1 MVNNPSVLSR
11 ISHWFKPAQ
20 DATPLPLESAP
31 DSEQTIPV
39 TTYLKPW
46 AKRDAALSQLQEG
59 FVALTDLMS
68 AVKASLDRQSQRHD
82 QLLRILQHLP
92 EALRAIPENARTQT
106 ETLKVV
112 GEQLQRHNLHYHRIA
127 DALETASHSVAD
139 QKQALDALNDR
150 VETISRHDQSLA
162 DNMRSVSSAM
172 EGVSQNTQ
180 ASAHVL
186 DQLNNHSRQRDLDLQ
201 SLLHRQSNR
210 VTVMLGVALLL
221 SVAACTTAA
230 LLAWKLL
237 H

>member
-1 MVNNPSVLSR
+1 MTDQSVFSR
-11 ISHWFKPAQ
+11 ISHWFKPAA
-20 DATPLPLESAP
+20 DDSTDTLPLEH
-31 DSEQTIPV
+31 ETIPV
-39 TTYLKPW
+39 TTFLKPW

-59 FVALTDLMS
+59 FNSLTDLMAS
-68 AVKASLDRQSQRHD
+68 VKDNLDRQSQRHD
-82 QLLRILQHLP
+82 ELLRILQHLP

-112 GEQLQRHNLHYHRIA
+112 GEQLQRHNLHYHRLA
-127 DALETASHSVAD
+127 DVLEKVSDSATD
-139 QKQALDALNDR
+139 QKQVLDALHDR

-172 EGVSQNTQ
+172 QGVSQNTQ
-180 ASAHVL
+180 ASASVL
-186 DQLNNHSRQRDLDLQ
+186 DQLNTNSRKGDLDLQ

-210 VTVMLGVALLL
+210 VTVMLGIALLL

>member
-1 MVNNPSVLSR
+1 MTDQSVFSR
-11 ISHWFKPAQ
+11 ISHWFKPAAPA
-20 DATPLPLESAP
+20 DSTALPLQNE
-31 DSEQTIPV
+31 TISV

-46 AKRDAALSQLQEG
+46 AKRDAALTQLQEG
-59 FVALTDLMS
+59 FVALTDLLS
-68 AVKASLDRQSQRHD
+68 AVKVNLDSQSQRHD

-127 DALETASHSVAD
+127 DVLETVSGAAAD
-139 QKQALDALNDR
+139 QKQVLDALNDR

-162 DNMRSVSSAM
+162 DNMRFVSSAM
-172 EGVSQNTQ
+172 EGVSQNAQT
-180 ASAHVL
+180 SAQVL
-186 DQLNNHSRQRDLDLQ
+186 DQLNTTSRQRDLDLQ

-221 SVAACTTAA
+221 SVAACTSAA

>member
-1 MVNNPSVLSR
+1 MTNPTVFSR
-11 ISHWFKPAQ
+11 ISHWFKPATQ
-20 DATPLPLESAP
+20 DSTPLPLGDE
-31 DSEQTIPV
+31 TISV

-46 AKRDAALSQLQEG
+46 SKRDAALSQLQEG
-59 FVALTDLMS
+59 FNSLTDLMA
-68 AVKASLDRQSQRHD
+68 AVKANLDRQAQRHD
-82 QLLRILQHLP
+82 ELLRILQVLP

-127 DALETASHSVAD
+127 DVLEKATDAAAD
-139 QKQALDALNDR
+139 QKQVLDALHDR
-150 VETISRHDQSLA
+150 VETISQHDRSLA

-172 EGVSQNTQ
+172 QGVSQNTQ
-180 ASAHVL
+180 TSATVL
-186 DQLNNHSRQRDLDLQ
+186 DQLSTNAGRRDLELQ

-210 VTVMLGVALLL
+210 ITVMLGVALLL

>member
-1 MVNNPSVLSR
+1 MMTDQSVFSR
-11 ISHWFKPAQ
+11 ISHWFKPADPL
-20 DATPLPLESAP
+20 DAAPALPLANE
-31 DSEQTIPV
+31 TIPV

-46 AKRDAALSQLQEG
+46 AKRDAALTQLQQG

-68 AVKASLDRQSQRHD
+68 AVKANLDRQSQRHD
-82 QLLRILQHLP
+82 QLLRVLQHLP

-127 DALETASHSVAD
+127 DVLEKVSDAAAD
-139 QKQALDALNDR
+139 QKQVLDALDDR
-150 VETISRHDQSLA
+150 VEAISRHDQSLA
-162 DNMRSVSSAM
+162 DNMRFVSNAM

-180 ASAHVL
+180 ASAQVL
-186 DQLNNHSRQRDLDLQ
+186 DQLNATARQRDLDLQ

-210 VTVMLGVALLL
+210 VTVMLGIALLL
-221 SVAACTTAA
+221 SIAACSTAT

-237 H
+237 R

>member
-1 MVNNPSVLSR
+1 MTDQSVFSR
-11 ISHWFKPAQ
+11 ISHWFKPAA
-20 DATPLPLESAP
+20 DSAPLPLEN
-31 DSEQTIPV
+31 ETIPV

-46 AKRDAALSQLQEG
+46 AKRDAALSQLQQG
-59 FVALTDLMS
+59 FNSLTDLMAS
-68 AVKASLDRQSQRHD
+68 VKANLDRQSQRHD
-82 QLLRILQHLP
+82 ELLCILQHLP

-112 GEQLQRHNLHYHRIA
+112 GEQLQRHNLHYHRLA
-127 DALETASHSVAD
+127 DVLEKVSDAAAD
-139 QKQALDALNDR
+139 QKQVLDALHDR
-150 VETISRHDQSLA
+150 VETISQHDQSLA

-172 EGVSQNTQ
+172 QGVSQNTQ
-180 ASAHVL
+180 TSASVL
-186 DQLNNHSRQRDLDLQ
+186 DQLNSNSRKSDLDLQ

>member
-1 MVNNPSVLSR
+1 MTDQSVFSR
-11 ISHWFKPAQ
+11 ISHWFKPSAPI
-20 DATPLPLESAP
+20 DASTLPLEN
-31 DSEQTIPV
+31 ETIPV

-46 AKRDAALSQLQEG
+46 AKRDAALTQLQEG

-68 AVKASLDRQSQRHD
+68 AVKANLDRQSQRHD
-82 QLLRILQHLP
+82 ELLRILQHLP
-92 EALRAIPENARTQT
+92 EALRAIPENARTQS

-127 DALETASHSVAD
+127 DVLEKVSGAAAD
-139 QKQALDALNDR
+139 QKQVLDALNDR

-162 DNMRSVSSAM
+162 DNMRFVSSAM

-180 ASAHVL
+180 TSAQVL
-186 DQLNNHSRQRDLDLQ
+186 DQLNANSRQRDLELQ

-221 SVAACTTAA
+221 SLAACTTAA